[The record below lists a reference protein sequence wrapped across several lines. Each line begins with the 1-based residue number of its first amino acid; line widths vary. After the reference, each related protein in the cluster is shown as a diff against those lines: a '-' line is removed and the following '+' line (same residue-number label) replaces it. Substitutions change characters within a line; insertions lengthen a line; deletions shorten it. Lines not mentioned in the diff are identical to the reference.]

1 MLPHSDPYRNGPDG
15 SIHLLPKM
23 SPGNGGEA
31 LSLWVTVSAA
41 QPLAVPLAHVWGQLS
56 TSGTPNS
63 TAYASCS
70 RHAKHLC

>member
-1 MLPHSDPYRNGPDG
+1 MTYTETAPMAPSTCSPKCHLAMGVKPFPCG
-15 SIHLLPKM
+15 S
-23 SPGNGGEA
+23 
-31 LSLWVTVSAA
+31 VSEA